1 MNKRIVVLGAS
12 QGIGAALVQHF
23 AALPHTEVIALSRN
37 LTKMQAQFQQTNV
50 RCYAL
55 DISQNV
61 VHQINEL
68 RLQGPFDILIN
79 NAGNAHGLSSIQE
92 GNIDDWDAMID
103 SNVKGVLYVTKAIVP
118 QMVER
123 NNGFIVN
130 IGSIAA
136 KEVWEAVILKNGSL
150 RGKKAATP
158 LFATAGGMFGPIGVY
173 LGLAYFMGSDTYNRE
188 KFTWANTGG
197 GGWRRHTGTL
207 N

>member
-37 LTKMQAQFQQTNV
+37 LAKMQAQFEQTNV

-79 NAGNAHGLSSIQE
+79 NAGLLINKPFETLTHQDFSESYQV
-92 GNIDDWDAMID
+92 
-103 SNVKGVLYVTKAIVP
+103 NV
-118 QMVER
+118 
-123 NNGFIVN
+123 
-130 IGSIAA
+130 
-136 KEVWEAVILKNGSL
+136 
-150 RGKKAATP
+150 
-158 LFATAGGMFGPIGVY
+158 IGVY
-173 LGLAYFMGSDTYNRE
+173 LLLVL
-188 KFTWANTGG
+188 
-197 GGWRRHTGTL
+197 H
-207 N
+207 